1 MSVRRIELCE
11 FNFQG
16 FDIYF
21 LNFLQS
27 NFHDDETR
35 LKGTVS
41 VISSDPPCKDGN
53 V

>member
-1 MSVRRIELCE
+1 MSVRRIGLCE

-16 FDIYF
+16 FDNYF
-21 LNFLQS
+21 VDFPQTNFR
-27 NFHDDETR
+27 DDETR